1 LTNSVIHIEWLENAS
16 ITSQY
21 HLNAGTINAHATKV
35 CDSIFKFRTHEALED
50 GLVLNFSILLDGHNF
65 QTQRLVKKEIEA
77 PVLDISEAS
86 IRDSENGRLI
96 KFTLLNNGK
105 IATKEGTVSIESR
118 SQNISFVSTT
128 QKDVT
133 AIAAKHSAQGD
144 FECSISNEE
153 PVSFAITYTA
163 DYYSITKV
171 FTIDS
176 KVTIETFENS
186 VIPTDWQND
195 SNAPW
200 FIDSTMVYEGSY
212 ALRSGTINH
221 NGTTSLTISVESS
234 AKDTVS
240 FYVGVSSEQNYDKF
254 KFYLDGVEKL
264 ELSGLSTEMELKKY
278 AINAGVHTLRFEYTK
293 DVSVSKNQDA
303 AWIDNLRL
311 PTKAI
316 ITSINSIMESQMS
329 LIPNPANKQIQ
340 ISGVECNG
348 TIFIFDVNGKVMYKD
363 DFTGG
368 ANKIINIEHIPAGV
382 YNVCIK
388 SENKLMNQRLIIA
401 K

>member
-1 LTNSVIHIEWLENAS
+1 
-16 ITSQY
+16 
-21 HLNAGTINAHATKV
+21 
-35 CDSIFKFRTHEALED
+35 
-50 GLVLNFSILLDGHNF
+50 
-65 QTQRLVKKEIEA
+65 
-77 PVLDISEAS
+77 
-86 IRDSENGRLI
+86 
-96 KFTLLNNGK
+96 
-105 IATKEGTVSIESR
+105 
-118 SQNISFVSTT
+118 
-128 QKDVT
+128 
-133 AIAAKHSAQGD
+133 
-144 FECSISNEE
+144 
-153 PVSFAITYTA
+153 
-163 DYYSITKV
+163 
-171 FTIDS
+171 
-176 KVTIETFENS
+176 
-186 VIPTDWQND
+186 
-195 SNAPW
+195 
-200 FIDSTMVYEGSY
+200 
-212 ALRSGTINH
+212 
-221 NGTTSLTISVESS
+221 
-234 AKDTVS
+234 
-240 FYVGVSSEQNYDKF
+240 
-254 KFYLDGVEKL
+254 LDGVEKL

-316 ITSINSIMESQMS
+316 ITSINSVMKSQMS